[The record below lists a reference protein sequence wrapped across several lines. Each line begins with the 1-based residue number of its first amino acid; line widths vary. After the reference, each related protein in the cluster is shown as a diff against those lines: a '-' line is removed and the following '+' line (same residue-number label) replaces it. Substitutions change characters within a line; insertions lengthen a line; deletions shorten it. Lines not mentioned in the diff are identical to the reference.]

1 MANPFFSGRIPQSLY
16 DRVEQYIS
24 ESGKNKTEL
33 LISALSNYLDF
44 PVEIKQTNSSNDEL
58 WIVVKK
64 LQERMEKLEQGSIS
78 KDVIMSDNIDNT
90 KIDTDPKQLSLL
102 ENNKEIVEENIK
114 SLIEVEQKPEIQVV
128 ETNKAGKKI
137 YREIV
142 ATEVIK
148 ISNINRKNINIFLGE
163 AIEILKKEG
172 KDIIPNGL
180 IKEPIKINYKENIV
194 IEEYPYE
201 IFYAG
206 ENSKG
211 KPVWN
216 LIPDDNSN

>member
-1 MANPFFSGRIPQSLY
+1 
-16 DRVEQYIS
+16 
-24 ESGKNKTEL
+24 
-33 LISALSNYLDF
+33 
-44 PVEIKQTNSSNDEL
+44 
-58 WIVVKK
+58 
-64 LQERMEKLEQGSIS
+64 MEKLEQESIT
-78 KDVIMSDNIDNT
+78 KDVIRHDNIDNT
-90 KIDTDPKQLSLL
+90 EINTDPKQLSLL

-128 ETNKAGKKI
+128 ETNKDGKKI

-148 ISNINRKNINIFLGE
+148 ISNINRKNINIFLGD

-180 IKEPIKINYKENIV
+180 IEDPIKINYKENILV
-194 IEEYPYE
+194 EEYPYE

-216 LIPDDNSN
+216 LIPDDNK

>member
-1 MANPFFSGRIPQSLY
+1 
-16 DRVEQYIS
+16 
-24 ESGKNKTEL
+24 
-33 LISALSNYLDF
+33 
-44 PVEIKQTNSSNDEL
+44 
-58 WIVVKK
+58 
-64 LQERMEKLEQGSIS
+64 MEKLEQESIT
-78 KDVIMSDNIDNT
+78 KDVITSDNIDNT
-90 KIDTDPKQLSLL
+90 KINTDPKQLSLL
-102 ENNKEIVEENIK
+102 ENNKEILEENIK
-114 SLIEVEQKPEIQVV
+114 SLVEVEQKPEIQIV
-128 ETNKAGKKI
+128 ETNKNGKKI

-148 ISNINRKNINIFLGE
+148 ISNINRKNINIFLGD

-180 IKEPIKINYKENIV
+180 IEEPIKINYKENILV
-194 IEEYPYE
+194 EEYPYE